1 MIEWGCMKK
10 EKTIC
15 AISTPIGNGGISI
28 VRMSGTESKKILQK
42 VTSLNVE
49 KMIARKMYL
58 AKIHTK
64 NFDEQGLVVWFK
76 TPNSYTGEDMVE
88 IQCHGGIVIANG
100 ILNSLLENG
109 ASLAES
115 GEFSKRA
122 FVNGKMSLDSAE
134 GVIDMINAQSEEA
147 VKAGYNLLAGK
158 LRERVEQIQKAL
170 TDSEAKLEVALDY
183 PEEDID
189 YSTTEEIKK
198 EIWGAKQKIDDLIA
212 TSNTGRLVK
221 NGINVLILGK
231 PNAGKSS
238 LLNALVGYNRA
249 IVTDIAGT
257 TRDTIEDSY
266 TYKNLSFNVIDTA
279 GIREAESIVE
289 QIGIERAE
297 ENVKSA
303 DIILVVLDGSKP
315 IEKDDEKILKLVK
328 DKIVL
333 YVLNKI
339 DLPKKINRT
348 FDQMVEISAMRNER
362 VNALKEDIYNLVV
375 NKNMLSGGL
384 LITNT
389 RHVNSLK
396 EASKNLDYALTEIE
410 KGVTLDLIA
419 TFVKSAWLSLGEIT
433 GQNSNEEII
442 NTIFSKFCLGK

>member
-1 MIEWGCMKK
+1 MKK

-15 AISTPIGNGGISI
+15 AISTPIGNGGISV
-28 VRMSGTESKKILQK
+28 VRMSGSESKRILQK
-42 VTSLNVE
+42 VTKFDTK
-49 KMIARKMYL
+49 KMEARKMYL
-58 AKIHTK
+58 VEVNTQ
-64 NFDEQGLVVWFK
+64 NFNEKALVVWFQE
-76 TPNSYTGEDMVE
+76 PFSYTGEEMVE
-88 IQCHGGIVIANG
+88 IQCHGGIIIANG
-100 ILNSLLENG
+100 ILNELISKG
-109 ASLAES
+109 AVLAES
-115 GEFSKRA
+115 GEFTKRA

-147 VKAGYNLLAGK
+147 VKAGYNLMTGK
-158 LRERVEQIQKAL
+158 LKEKVNSVQSML
-170 TDSEAKLEVALDY
+170 TDCEAKVEVALDY

-189 YSTTEEIKK
+189 YSTAEEIKSELLTCK
-198 EIWGAKQKIDDLIA
+198 EKIDELLA
-212 TSNTGRLVK
+212 TVDTGRLVK

-257 TRDTIEDSY
+257 TRDTIEDNY
-266 TYKNLSFNVIDTA
+266 VYKNLSFNVIDTA

-289 QIGIERAE
+289 KIGIERAE
-297 ENVKSA
+297 QSVKSA

-328 DKIVL
+328 NKIVL
-333 YVLNKI
+333 YVINKI
-339 DLPKKINRT
+339 DLPKKINKT
-348 FDQMVEISAMRNER
+348 FDKMIEISAIRNER
-362 VNALKEDIYNLVV
+362 VLKLKEDIYNLVV

-389 RHVNSLK
+389 RHANALK
-396 EASKNLDYALTEIE
+396 EAENSISLAIKALEI
-410 KGVTLDLIA
+410 GTTLDLVSTDI
-419 TFVKSAWLSLGEIT
+419 KSAWLSLGEIT
-433 GQNSNEEII
+433 GVVNNQEII

>member
-1 MIEWGCMKK
+1 MKK

-15 AISTPIGNGGISI
+15 AISTPIGNGGISV
-28 VRMSGTESKKILQK
+28 VRMSGSESKKILQK
-42 VTSLNVE
+42 ITKFDTK
-49 KMIARKMYL
+49 KMEARKMYL
-58 AKIHTK
+58 VEVNTQ
-64 NFDEQGLVVWFK
+64 NFNEKALVVWFQE
-76 TPNSYTGEDMVE
+76 PYSYTGEEMVE
-88 IQCHGGIVIANG
+88 IQCHGGIIIANG
-100 ILNSLLENG
+100 ILNELLSKG
-109 ASLAES
+109 AVLAES
-115 GEFSKRA
+115 GEFTKRA

-147 VKAGYNLLAGK
+147 VKAGYNLMIGK
-158 LRERVEQIQKAL
+158 LKEKVNSVQSML
-170 TDSEAKLEVALDY
+170 TDCEAKVEVALDY

-189 YSTTEEIKK
+189 YSTAEEIKSELLTCK
-198 EIWGAKQKIDDLIA
+198 EKIDELLA
-212 TSNTGRLVK
+212 TVDTGRLVK

-257 TRDTIEDSY
+257 TRDTIEDNY
-266 TYKNLSFNVIDTA
+266 VYKNLSFNVIDTA

-289 QIGIERAE
+289 RIGIERAE
-297 ENVKSA
+297 QSVKSA

-328 DKIVL
+328 NKIVL
-333 YVLNKI
+333 YVINKI
-339 DLPKKINRT
+339 DLPKKINKT
-348 FDQMVEISAMRNER
+348 FDKMIEISAIRNER
-362 VNALKEDIYNLVV
+362 VLKLKEDIYNLVV

-389 RHVNSLK
+389 RHANALK
-396 EASKNLDYALTEIE
+396 EAE
-410 KGVTLDLIA
+410 KSISSAIKELESGTTLDLVSTDI
-419 TFVKSAWLSLGEIT
+419 KSAWLSLGEIT
-433 GQNSNEEII
+433 GVVNNQEII

>member
-1 MIEWGCMKK
+1 MENN
-10 EKTIC
+10 KTIC

-28 VRMSGTESKKILQK
+28 VRMSGKNSRKILQC
-42 VTSLNVE
+42 VTDLKTKN
-49 KMIARKMYL
+49 MQARKMYL
-58 AKIHTK
+58 TKIKTQ
-64 NFDEQGLVVWFK
+64 NFEEQALVVWFEE
-76 TPNSYTGEDMVE
+76 PLSYTGEDMVE

-100 ILNSLLENG
+100 ILNELLKHG
-109 ASLAES
+109 AKLAEA
-115 GEFSKRA
+115 GEFTKRA

-147 VKAGYNLLAGK
+147 VKAGYNLLSGK
-158 LRERVEQIQKAL
+158 LKERVDGIQKKL
-170 TDSEAKLEVALDY
+170 TDSLAKIEVALDY

-189 YSTTEEIKK
+189 YSTTSEIKT
-198 EIWGAKQKIDDLIA
+198 EIEGAKQEIETLLA
-212 TSNTGRLVK
+212 TTNTGRLVK

-257 TRDTIEDSY
+257 TRDTIEDTY

-289 QIGIERAE
+289 KIGIERAE
-297 ENVKSA
+297 EFVKSS

-315 IEKDDEKILKLVK
+315 VESEDEQILKMVK

-333 YVLNKI
+333 YVINKI
-339 DLPKKINRT
+339 DLPKKIDRT
-348 FDQMVEISAMRNER
+348 FDQMIEVSAMRNER
-362 VNALKEDIYNLVV
+362 VSALKEDIYNLVID
-375 NKNMLSGGL
+375 KNMLTGGL

-389 RHVNSLK
+389 RHASSLR
-396 EASKNLDYALTEIE
+396 EACEFLKQAEKSLT
-410 KGVTLDLIA
+410 GNVTLDLVSTDI
-419 TFVKSAWLSLGEIT
+419 KSAWLSLGKIT
-433 GQNSNEEII
+433 GVTTNEEII
-442 NTIFSKFCLGK
+442 DTIFSKFCLGK

>member
-1 MIEWGCMKK
+1 MEK

-28 VRMSGTESKKILQK
+28 VRMSGAKSKQILQK
-42 VTSLNVE
+42 ITTLDTK
-49 KMIARKMYL
+49 KMTARKMYL
-58 AKIHTK
+58 SKIKTT
-64 NFDEQGLVVWFK
+64 NFEEQALVVWFEE
-76 TPNSYTGEDMVE
+76 PLSYTGEEMVE

-100 ILNSLLENG
+100 ILNELLKNG
-109 ASLAES
+109 AKLAES
-115 GEFSKRA
+115 GEFTKRA
-122 FVNGKMSLDSAE
+122 FMNGKMSLDSAE

-147 VKAGYNLLAGK
+147 VKAGYNLLTGK
-158 LRERVEQIQKAL
+158 LREKVTEIQSHL
-170 TDSEAKLEVALDY
+170 TDCEAKIEVALDY

-189 YSTTEEIKK
+189 YSTAKEIKT
-198 EIWGAKQKIDDLIA
+198 EIETAKSKIDELITTA
-212 TSNTGRLVK
+212 NTGRLVK

-257 TRDTIEDSY
+257 TRDTVEGTY

-289 QIGIERAE
+289 RIGIERAE

-303 DIILVVLDGSKP
+303 DIILVVLDGSRP
-315 IEKDDEKILKLVK
+315 VEKEDEKILAMVK

-333 YVLNKI
+333 YVINKI

-348 FDQMVEISAMRNER
+348 FDQMIEVSAMRNEK
-362 VNALKEDIYNLVV
+362 VATLKEDIYNLVV
-375 NKNMLSGGL
+375 DKNMLQGGL

-389 RHVNSLK
+389 RHVYALK
-396 EASKNLDYALTEIE
+396 EASKQLEEALKSLEE
-410 KGVTLDLIA
+410 NKSLDLVA
-419 TFVKSAWLSLGEIT
+419 TDVKSAWLSLGKIT
-433 GQNSNEEII
+433 GVVNNEEII
-442 NTIFSKFCLGK
+442 DTIFSKFCLGK